1 MITDKISPKDMLHGA
16 RKFLTMKAGR
26 TLFSVN
32 LEVTRRC
39 NLKCDFC
46 DYWRQR
52 RPENRLSDYSPI
64 VMKLDPL
71 HLTITG
77 GEPLLRKDLEQII
90 AGIRMQPGFIYMNLI
105 TNGSLL
111 TVERGLA
118 LWNAGLNQL
127 SVSLD
132 FPDERHDRNRGYPGL
147 WRRIEEL
154 LPGISA
160 AGIDNLCL
168 NTVIMKENLDSLL
181 DIAAVAKEWKF
192 KVSFSTYNPFKNG
205 NSVHTVP
212 PDRIRR
218 LDQVVADLLAW
229 KRDHGNITSSDFY
242 LQNVPRYLR
251 EGGIDGCLAGRKW
264 AQVSPDGTLRRCSEK
279 EDLGAWRN
287 FSPREVPRTSC
298 RECWYACRGESE
310 APLGIRRIVELNR

>member
-1 MITDKISPKDMLHGA
+1 LITDKISPKDLLHGA

-52 RPENRLSDYSPI
+52 GPESRLSDYSPI
-64 VMKLDPL
+64 VRKLDPL

-111 TVERGLA
+111 TVERALA

-132 FPDERHDRNRGYPGL
+132 FPDERHDRHRGYPGL
-147 WRRIEEL
+147 WRHIEEL

-160 AGIDNLCL
+160 AGVDNLCL
-168 NTVIMKENLDSLL
+168 NTIIMKENLDSLL
-181 DIAAVAKEWKF
+181 DIAAVAKEWKL

-205 NSVHTVP
+205 NSAHTVP

-218 LDQVVADLLAW
+218 LEQVVADLLAW
-229 KRDHGNITSSDFY
+229 KRNHGNITSSDFY

-251 EGGIDGCLAGRKW
+251 EGGISGCLAGRKW
-264 AQVSPDGTLRRCSEK
+264 VQVSPDGTLRRCSEK
-279 EDLGAWRN
+279 EELGAWRD
-287 FSPREVPRTSC
+287 FSPRQVPHTSC

-310 APLGIRRIVELNR
+310 APLGIKRIAELNR